1 MWVEWIDD
9 PKMLSLSLA
18 EQGAWWRLV
27 TLAKKCAADGYLIK
41 SNESPLSLDEIANA
55 LRIRTKADRKAF
67 NSMIEKMTDLGSLHW
82 SSGIL
87 VVTHF
92 AERQAKTSSETP
104 EAIRD
109 RVRRSREKK
118 RLAANPLPHLE
129 KESSKEKDTD
139 IDIDTEVEVESNG
152 SVTQEIPLHVTE
164 NPLRLE
170 SMLAEIAKLHEQN
183 IGQITPLLGDKFKDF
198 VENYRGP
205 IEWIKEA
212 FAEAVSNNVRKWAY
226 VETILNNWQSEGRK
240 PHGERKKRKAP
251 RDEAHQRGDQEPSAE
266 RYRQSLE

>member
-55 LRIRTKADRKAF
+55 LRIRAKADRKVF
-67 NSMIEKMTDLGSLHW
+67 DSMVGKMTDQGSLHW

-92 AERQAKTSSETP
+92 AERQAKVTSETP

-109 RVRRSREKK
+109 RVRRHREKM
-118 RLAANPLPHLE
+118 RVTENPLPPLTTPINN
-129 KESSKEKDTD
+129 KD

-164 NPLRLE
+164 NPLHLE

-183 IGQITPLLGDKFKDF
+183 IGQITPLLSEKIKDF

-205 IEWIKEA
+205 IKWIKEA
-212 FAEAVSNNVRKWAY
+212 FAEAVSHNVRKWAY

-240 PHGERKKRKAP
+240 PHGERKKRKAT